1 MLRNPVVIVPP
12 SIGWAARFCSLGAVV
27 RNALGSRAFAI
38 HHIGSTS
45 VPHLCSKDVI
55 DIQLTVADVHDAPTI
70 SALADAGFILR
81 DQPTHDHVPPGYTDT
96 PDQWEKRYLREPP
109 GMHAAHIHVRPA
121 GKANQRYALLFRDYL
136 RGHAGAAE
144 AYARVKLLLAPKVE
158 REDYIEIKDPVCDLI
173 MQAAEMWAASTG
185 WVLPS
190 SDA

>member
-1 MLRNPVVIVPP
+1 
-12 SIGWAARFCSLGAVV
+12 
-27 RNALGSRAFAI
+27 
-38 HHIGSTS
+38 
-45 VPHLCSKDVI
+45 
-55 DIQLTVADVHDAPTI
+55 
-70 SALADAGFILR
+70 
-81 DQPTHDHVPPGYTDT
+81 
-96 PDQWEKRYLREPP
+96 
-109 GMHAAHIHVRPA
+109 
-121 GKANQRYALLFRDYL
+121 LFRDYL